1 MKKRDL
7 NCLIIIEDILASKMI
22 RLLPKIKGLPED
34 FAQKVEKR
42 KEVFQA
48 TSEEHSKIRCEFLTQ
63 KIKFDNL
70 LDLSLST
77 DDKDLQASLIV
88 SKEAWTNQIHQT
100 LLNGKKNPRLNNE
113 TAEELKYLMFEKL
126 SEESNHLLSHWNG
139 SESAHSKQLPILIQG
154 DLESIAEVDKE
165 NGIDMKQL
173 KYESRR
179 KDLLQSHSQITKEL
193 IQDHALGH
201 VSILDKLQIEYISAK
216 KKNLEHKTK
225 CKELEVMLKTY
236 TPEAN
241 EALSKIQQEFSR
253 KIEAEEKKLAQMRGE
268 LEQYEKLG
276 ETFDSIAEKYS
287 KVLQEIQHQ
296 TWMLDTLNEN
306 D

>member
-1 MKKRDL
+1 M
-7 NCLIIIEDILASKMI
+7 
-22 RLLPKIKGLPED
+22 
-34 FAQKVEKR
+34 
-42 KEVFQA
+42 
-48 TSEEHSKIRCEFLTQ
+48 
-63 KIKFDNL
+63 
-70 LDLSLST
+70 
-77 DDKDLQASLIV
+77 
-88 SKEAWTNQIHQT
+88 
-100 LLNGKKNPRLNNE
+100 
-113 TAEELKYLMFEKL
+113 
-126 SEESNHLLSHWNG
+126 
-139 SESAHSKQLPILIQG
+139 
-154 DLESIAEVDKE
+154 ESIAEVDKE

-201 VSILDKLQIEYISAK
+201 VSILNKLQIEYISSK

-236 TPEAN
+236 PPEAN

-296 TWMLDTLNEN
+296 TWMLDTLNKN